1 MWEFSDST
9 LIKSMYSRISM
20 PGFRNWLSLL
30 RDV

>member
-9 LIKSMYSRISM
+9 LIKSMDSRIRM
-20 PGFRNWLSLL
+20 PGFRNCLSLL